1 VRAKEFVVRSGAG
14 ADCKTQ
20 CVCGQRGERCLR
32 DESAAWLSRSARSDR
47 SKFSAAVASSMRAL
61 PASSAACLRADAS
74 AAPAAA
80 AFSLCAYRAART
92 IWAVQVSH
100 AGDQRGG
107 GSACL
112 AQRRLPLLRCSA
124 QQRRRLCKGEGNG
137 RKLTGSGEC

>member
-1 VRAKEFVVRSGAG
+1 MRAQEFVVRSGAG

-20 CVCGQRGERCLR
+20 CVRGQRGERCLR

-80 AFSLCAYRAART
+80 AFSLCAYGAART
-92 IWAVQVSH
+92 IWAVQVSMLETSVAAAVH
-100 AGDQRGG
+100 ASRSAASRSSDARRRSAAVYARARGMG
-107 GSACL
+107 GS
-112 AQRRLPLLRCSA
+112 
-124 QQRRRLCKGEGNG
+124 
-137 RKLTGSGEC
+137 